1 MHSAVRLNLY
11 VSLGVIHIS
20 ADAKIA
26 HFGHPLAD
34 TMLTKFSAPLP
45 LADSQ
50 HTLTCFPNRKKIIP
64 APAPLKFVF
73 RLSNPPETSYRTNF
87 SNLKF
92 SYHPSK

>member
-1 MHSAVRLNLY
+1 MHTAVRLNVH

-26 HFGHPLAD
+26 HFGPPPLAD

-64 APAPLKFVF
+64 LP
-73 RLSNPPETSYRTNF
+73 LSNLF
-87 SNLKF
+87 F
-92 SYHPSK
+92 D

>member
-1 MHSAVRLNLY
+1 MHTAVRLNLY

-34 TMLTKFSAPLP
+34 TMLTKFSAPPP

-50 HTLTCFPNRKKIIP
+50 HTLTSFPNRKKITP
-64 APAPLKFVF
+64 PPLKFVF
-73 RLSNPPETSYRTNF
+73 RLINPPENPYRTHF
-87 SNLKF
+87 SNRKF